1 MEQRIHRGRRAY
13 NKKTMSRRRSARR
26 PRRVQVTFWKRGEE
40 HGYPGYTTNI
50 STTGMF
56 IGTGSPFPPGTRL
69 RIEVLDREHG
79 FMVEGMV
86 AHARRMRGELARLA
100 QSGMGVRFLSVEELV
115 RELIPAAGRPELEAI
130 PDGADPETVGDGA
143 ATGAFA
149 GPEAGPDPIEP
160 VGSPPTAP
168 APALADLPTVATPPA
183 SPGAPARGSEAVW
196 SVHFANPRQFVQVFD
211 RDLVHGGLFVATQT
225 PARVS
230 ETVTVE
236 VHLPL
241 AATGPVRLRARV
253 VQRFEPKAGAGGP
266 NLLAGMGVEL
276 LDPQGAAAAL
286 RPVADQLRES

>member
-1 MEQRIHRGRRAY
+1 
-13 NKKTMSRRRSARR
+13 MSRRRSARR

-86 AHARRMRGELARLA
+86 AHARRIRGELARLA

-130 PDGADPETVGDGA
+130 PETAGSEAADG
-143 ATGAFA
+143 
-149 GPEAGPDPIEP
+149 GPAP
-160 VGSPPTAP
+160 SAP

-183 SPGAPARGSEAVW
+183 SPDGPARGSEAVW
-196 SVHFANPRQFVQVFD
+196 NVHFANPRQFVQVFD

-241 AATGPVRLRARV
+241 AAAAPVRLRARV

-276 LDPQGAAAAL
+276 LDPQAAAAAL
-286 RPVADQLRES
+286 RPVADRLREP